1 MMRSFVLTFVF
12 VLGIVTSPQED
23 AKPDRTAKRLE
34 KIQEY
39 IGQAGQLYKD
49 QQFQPAAN
57 KIDAAQVI
65 LERCITDD
73 QAKYKEDLM
82 KEHGRIARAHELLA
96 AAGVNL
102 KELSPFPEDF
112 GSQNPPPDAKTD
124 AAGDSKKESDPPDP
138 GSVVSFKSTV
148 VPILVKHCGTCHVRQ
163 SKGDFSMSS
172 FEKLMAGSPGGDSV
186 VAGKP
191 DDSLLFQLME
201 SGDMPPKSQV
211 PEKDLNLVKKWIE
224 EGAQFDGDDPQ
235 ASLGNGRGRRG
246 R

>member
-102 KELSPFPEDF
+102 KELSPFPRILARKILPRTPKPM
-112 GSQNPPPDAKTD
+112 QLAIPKRN
-124 AAGDSKKESDPPDP
+124 
-138 GSVVSFKSTV
+138 
-148 VPILVKHCGTCHVRQ
+148 PILQILEVWSVSSRP
-163 SKGDFSMSS
+163 SYRSWLSIVELAMSGNPRVTS
-172 FEKLMAGSPGGDSV
+172 ACPVL
-186 VAGKP
+186 
-191 DDSLLFQLME
+191 
-201 SGDMPPKSQV
+201 KS
-211 PEKDLNLVKKWIE
+211 
-224 EGAQFDGDDPQ
+224 
-235 ASLGNGRGRRG
+235 
-246 R
+246 